1 MKMILIATLY
11 LSVFGIVFTYAGY
24 PLLLSVLARLRSRP
38 VQRREIHAEATL
50 IIVTFN
56 EQKRIADKIHS
67 CLEQS
72 LAGSRLRIMVV
83 SDGSTDDTDRIVEAF
98 REQDVVLLSFPE
110 RRGKSACLN
119 DAVAACNDELIV
131 FCDVRQPLD
140 SNAVRF
146 LLENFADPAIGAVGG
161 ELMFRSDAL
170 EGFSGG
176 IDAYWRYEKFIRE
189 KESAIDSVVG
199 LSGALYAMRRSLW
212 QPIPPDTI
220 LDDVLIP
227 MNVVM
232 QGQRVVFDKR
242 AIAWDRP
249 STSSVQ
255 ERVRKVRTL
264 GGNFQL
270 IGLRPELLLPWR
282 NRLFV
287 QFFCHKLLRL
297 LVPLLMTIALVS
309 NTLLAR
315 YSSYW
320 VFLLGLQLLAY
331 AIGIAGMLSPRLN
344 NWLPIKML
352 TTFLTLNSFV
362 VLGFVDFLFNKNAHL
377 WRSHSTSR

>member
-1 MKMILIATLY
+1 MI
-11 LSVFGIVFTYAGY
+11 
-24 PLLLSVLARLRSRP
+24 
-38 VQRREIHAEATL
+38 
-50 IIVTFN
+50 
-56 EQKRIADKIHS
+56 
-67 CLEQS
+67 
-72 LAGSRLRIMVV
+72 
-83 SDGSTDDTDRIVEAF
+83 
-98 REQDVVLLSFPE
+98 
-110 RRGKSACLN
+110 
-119 DAVAACNDELIV
+119 
-131 FCDVRQPLD
+131 
-140 SNAVRF
+140 
-146 LLENFADPAIGAVGG
+146 
-161 ELMFRSDAL
+161 
-170 EGFSGG
+170 
-176 IDAYWRYEKFIRE
+176 
-189 KESAIDSVVG
+189 G

-242 AIAWDRP
+242 AIAWDQP
-249 STSSVQ
+249 STSPVQ

-282 NRLFV
+282 NRVFV

-297 LVPLLMTIALVS
+297 LVPLMMATALLS
-309 NTLLAR
+309 NALLAR
-315 YSSYW
+315 HSSHW
-320 VFLLGLQLLAY
+320 AFLLCLQLLAY

-344 NWLPIKML
+344 NWLPIKL
-352 TTFLTLNSFV
+352 LATFLTLNSFV